1 MRERTMR
8 VAPLIIAFLPFA
20 VAMSFTP
27 GPNNLMLA
35 SAGARFGFARTLPQ
49 QAGVVIG
56 FAIMTLAIGFGIA
69 ALVTAVPTLFLVM
82 RIASIA
88 YILYLAWKIATADS
102 IKATPA
108 ESRPLG
114 FFHMAAFQWVNP
126 KAWMMALGA
135 VTTYTTPAADFHLQI
150 LLIVLVLAVVGVA
163 STSVWVLFGQL
174 IRRYLTT
181 PRRRIAFNW
190 TMAGL
195 LILSVAPVLIER
207 T

>member
-1 MRERTMR
+1 
-8 VAPLIIAFLPFA
+8 
-20 VAMSFTP
+20 
-27 GPNNLMLA
+27 
-35 SAGARFGFARTLPQ
+35 
-49 QAGVVIG
+49 
-56 FAIMTLAIGFGIA
+56 
-69 ALVTAVPTLFLVM
+69 
-82 RIASIA
+82 
-88 YILYLAWKIATADS
+88 
-102 IKATPA
+102 
-108 ESRPLG
+108 
-114 FFHMAAFQWVNP
+114 MAAFQWVNP

-135 VTTYTTPAADFHLQI
+135 VTTYTTPAAYFHLQI